1 MELNNKGKLPLSVMT
16 NPALPL
22 YAKAIYAYLSCC
34 NNSSSN
40 PIYIRTR
47 DMQLDLSISNKHVI
61 YKYCNNL
68 SNLGY
73 LRRGVTNNLM
83 TYYELVGLS
92 PTIDDRVVRS
102 GGADEDITKHLLCN
116 GYCVIDKSK
125 LSTKGLSTRE
135 KAFYA
140 YLCAMQ
146 NELPL
151 PIDKL
156 QNETNILCM
165 ATIKKYIA
173 KMQEY
178 KLIFVVNKEW
188 YIDKKIIYKIL

>member
-1 MELNNKGKLPLSVMT
+1 MELNNKGKLPISVMR
-16 NPALPL
+16 NPALPI

-34 NNSSSN
+34 NNSDN
-40 PIYIRTR
+40 PIYIRSR
-47 DMQLDLSISNKHVI
+47 DMRSDLNIADKHRLYI
-61 YKYCNNL
+61 YCGIL
-68 SNLGY
+68 EDSGY
-73 LRRGVTNNLM
+73 LRRGFSGDLM

-92 PTIDDRVVRS
+92 PKIDDRVVRS
-102 GGADEDITKHLLCN
+102 GRDDSDFEKHLLSN
-116 GYCVIDKSK
+116 GYCTIDKAK

-140 YLCAMQ
+140 YLCAVQ

-156 QNETNILCM
+156 INEMNVLSM

-173 KMQEY
+173 KMQEH

>member
-34 NNSSSN
+34 NNSSN
-40 PIYIRTR
+40 PIYIRTKE
-47 DMQLDLSISNKHVI
+47 MQSDLSISNKHVI

-68 SNLGY
+68 SNFGY
-73 LRRGVTNNLM
+73 LRRGFSSNLM

-92 PTIDDRVVRS
+92 PKIDDRVVKLERENS
-102 GGADEDITKHLLCN
+102 DIKKHLLSDGC
-116 GYCVIDKSK
+116 CTIDKSK

-140 YLCAMQ
+140 YLCAVQ

-151 PIDKL
+151 RINKL
-156 QNETNILCM
+156 INETNVLSM

-178 KLIFVVNKEW
+178 KLIFVANEEW
-188 YIDKKIIYKIL
+188 QIEKKIIYKIL